1 MQEKSSW
8 PVERGR
14 CFKPSKAFNAFEAK
28 TNETFLYSYV
38 FLRKMVIIKLIGR
51 ISKGSRMDQ
60 VYLPKSRLGLAVGEY
75 VIVQPLEREPGE
87 GNKKNRTGRYFYG
100 IKHLEPVKL
109 EIAEKVFSLLERKIG
124 RYENIIITGSFLDK
138 GFSFND
144 LDILLVSEE
153 KANLEW
159 LKRELEKLTGI
170 KIHLIQLSRA
180 DLIEGLTRDPL
191 YQLMLSQ
198 CLARKRM
205 IYRINHVMDYKL
217 LDLQLLQSKLLP
229 ENFDALGGKEKYY
242 LTRNL
247 AAVRAYLQTGN
258 TKKEEVETLIKRQF
272 LLSDISRIKE
282 NLLSKKEFLTEY
294 KKLYN
299 QTFKLILGGIKNA
312 AK

>member
-1 MQEKSSW
+1 MIKSYLRS
-8 PVERGR
+8 
-14 CFKPSKAFNAFEAK
+14 
-28 TNETFLYSYV
+28 ETLLYNHV
-38 FLRKMVIIKLIGR
+38 FLRKMVKLIGR

-75 VIVQPLEREPGE
+75 VTVQPLEKEP
-87 GNKKNRTGRYFYG
+87 KKGSKTKRYLYG
-100 IKHLEPVKL
+100 INYLEPVKL

-124 RYENIIITGSFLDK
+124 QYENIIITGSFLEK

-144 LDILLVSEE
+144 LDILLISEE
-153 KANLEW
+153 KANIWW
-159 LKRELEKLTGI
+159 LTRELEKLTGI

-180 DLIEGLTRDPL
+180 DLIKGLARDPL

-205 IYRINHVMDYKL
+205 IYRINHVIDYKL

-247 AAVRAYLQTGN
+247 AAIRTYLRGGN
-258 TKKEEVETLIKRQF
+258 VKKEEIERLIMEQF
-272 LLSDISRIKE
+272 LLSDISLIKE
-282 NLLSKKEFLTEY
+282 NMISKQSFLAEY
-294 KKLYN
+294 KKLYD
-299 QTFKLILGGIKNA
+299 QTFRLILGGIKNA